1 MKEIHTGR
9 GDTEEEEL
17 LVLPFPYKEGKYCE
31 KLKKDCVLKEQREE
45 RHFK

>member
-17 LVLPFPYKEGKYCE
+17 PVLPFPYKEGKYWE